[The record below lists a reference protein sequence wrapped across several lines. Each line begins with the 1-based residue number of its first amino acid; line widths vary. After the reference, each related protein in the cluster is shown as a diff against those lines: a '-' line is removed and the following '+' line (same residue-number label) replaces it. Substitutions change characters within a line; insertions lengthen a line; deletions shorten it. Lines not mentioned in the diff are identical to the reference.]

1 MSKTLKTCTIL
12 LALVLVM
19 QLFSA
24 APAVFADGADD
35 AASVLWT
42 LNARDAEGAER
53 SCSGSRMRRG
63 AG

>member
-53 SCSGSRMRRG
+53 SCSS
-63 AG
+63 